1 MNEYEKEFFNTVYRD
16 IPQVNESL
24 KRIAD
29 SLEKLVRIHGESMK
43 VSVYDENGS
52 WTGNKENEWYE
63 EKTDNTD

>member
-1 MNEYEKEFFNTVYRD
+1 MNRYEQEFHDRY
-16 IPQVNESL
+16 IPQMNESL